1 MKKQMLLCLVSISM
15 FNLSSLDNVE
25 FEANLNKATKL
36 LINNAGD
43 IKLMFTFRRLNLQVL
58 NRALLEISYEE
69 AKDFFSNSQYA
80 YSGNKDLLSLSLSS
94 TELVKKAETLNDQI
108 NKPVSW
114 FDLFT
119 FFYFSKRSEQIK
131 ELDFLLERSEQTI
144 RNVSYLVGNYRT
156 IPIAVIANYQFNKR
170 NADVIKQDPL
180 LCVV

>member
-1 MKKQMLLCLVSISM
+1 MKKQILMFLVSISI
-15 FNLSSLDNVE
+15 FNLSSLDNLE
-25 FEANLNKATKL
+25 FAANLNKATKL

-43 IKLMFTFRRLNLQVL
+43 IKLMNTFKQLSLQVVA
-58 NRALLEISYEE
+58 RALLEESYQE
-69 AKDFFSNSQYA
+69 AKDFFSNSQYS
-80 YSGNKDLLSLSLSS
+80 YNGNKDLLNLSLNS
-94 TELVKKAETLNDQI
+94 TELVKEAETLNKQI

-119 FFYFSKRSEQIK
+119 LFYFSKQIEQIK

-144 RNVSYLVGNYRT
+144 RNARCLVDNYRA
-156 IPIAVIANYQFNKR
+156 IPIAVIARYQFNKR